1 METGKKYRFS
11 FTAGSLLLEEMKLVV
26 DAMVGD
32 GIDLNHLDAAVINKS
47 RKSTSKRE
55 FGELKIRVAQ
65 LSERELRFFYDASE
79 IEQIQIAF
87 IVVVRSYEFIQDF
100 LLQVAREKLETF
112 DYILVD
118 RDYNKFIDSVE
129 MSHPE
134 YMLLSASTKAKVKQ
148 VMFKIFEQ
156 AGFINSIKKREL
168 SPYYLED
175 SVRNLLSVEG
185 RIQDL
190 RIFS

>member
-11 FTAGSLLLEEMKLVV
+11 FTAGSLLFEEMNLVI
-26 DAMVGD
+26 DAMISD
-32 GIDLNHLDAAVINKS
+32 GVSLSALDPEIINKS
-47 RKSTSKRE
+47 RKTTSKRE

-79 IEQIQIAF
+79 TEQIQLAF
-87 IVVVRSYEFIQDF
+87 IAAIRSYEFIQDF
-100 LLQVAREKLETF
+100 LLQVVREKLETF
-112 DYILVD
+112 DYSIVD
-118 RDYNKFIDSVE
+118 RDYNRFINSVE
-129 MSHPE
+129 MNHPE
-134 YMLLSASTKAKVKQ
+134 YTDLSVSTKAKIKQ

-168 SPYYLED
+168 NPYYLED
-175 SVRNLLSVEG
+175 SIRNLLSVEG
-185 RIQDL
+185 KTQDL

>member
-1 METGKKYRFS
+1 
-11 FTAGSLLLEEMKLVV
+11 MKLVV

-87 IVVVRSYEFIQDF
+87 VGVVRSYEFIQDF

-175 SVRNLLSVEG
+175 SVRNLLSLEG
-185 RIQDL
+185 RKQDL

>member
-11 FTAGSLLLEEMKLVV
+11 FTAGSLLFEEMKLVIE
-26 DAMVGD
+26 AMIND
-32 GIDLNHLDAAVINKS
+32 GFSLSALDSDVINKS
-47 RKSTSKRE
+47 RKTTSKRE

-79 IEQIQIAF
+79 IEQIQLAF
-87 IVVVRSYEFIQDF
+87 ISAIRSYEFIQDF
-100 LLQVAREKLETF
+100 LLQVVKEKLETF
-112 DYILVD
+112 DYSIVD
-118 RDYNKFIDSVE
+118 RDYNKFINSVE

-134 YMLLSASTKAKVKQ
+134 YTLLSASTKAKVKQ

-168 SPYYLED
+168 NPFYLED

-185 RIQDL
+185 KIQDL

>member
-87 IVVVRSYEFIQDF
+87 IGVVRSYEFIQDF

-175 SVRNLLSVEG
+175 SVRNLLSLEG
-185 RIQDL
+185 RKQDL

>member
-87 IVVVRSYEFIQDF
+87 VGVVRSYEFIQDF

>member
-11 FTAGSLLLEEMKLVV
+11 FTAGSLLFEEMKLVI

-87 IVVVRSYEFIQDF
+87 IGVVRSYEFIQDF

>member
-1 METGKKYRFS
+1 LETGKKYRFS
-11 FTAGSLLLEEMKLVV
+11 FTAGSLLFEEMKLVI
-26 DAMVGD
+26 DAMVSA
-32 GIDLNHLDAAVINKS
+32 GIDVNALNSDVVNKS
-47 RKSTSKRE
+47 RKTTSKRE
-55 FGELKIRVAQ
+55 FGELKIRVSQ
-65 LSERELRFFYDASE
+65 LSDRELRFFYEASE
-79 IEQIQIAF
+79 IEQIQLAF
-87 IVVVRSYEFIQDF
+87 IAAVRSYEFIQDF
-100 LLQVAREKLETF
+100 LLQVVKEKLETF
-112 DYILVD
+112 DYILVH

-129 MSHPE
+129 LSHPE
-134 YMLLSASTKAKVKQ
+134 YKDLSASTKAKVKQ

-168 SPYYLED
+168 NPFYLED

>member
-26 DAMVGD
+26 DVMVGD

-47 RKSTSKRE
+47 RKTTSKRE
-55 FGELKIRVAQ
+55 FGELKIRIAQ

-87 IVVVRSYEFIQDF
+87 IGVVRSYEFIQDF

>member
-26 DAMVGD
+26 DAMVGH

-87 IVVVRSYEFIQDF
+87 IGVVRSYEFIQDF

>member
-1 METGKKYRFS
+1 MDTGKKYRFS
-11 FTAGSLLLEEMKLVV
+11 FTAGSLLFEEMKLVI

-32 GIDLNHLDAAVINKS
+32 GIDLNHLDSAVINKS
-47 RKSTSKRE
+47 RKTTSKRE

-87 IVVVRSYEFIQDF
+87 IGVVRSYEFIQDF

-118 RDYNKFIDSVE
+118 RDYIKFIDSVE

-134 YMLLSASTKAKVKQ
+134 YTLLSASTKAKVKQ

-168 SPYYLED
+168 NPYYLED

-190 RIFS
+190 SIFS

>member
-1 METGKKYRFS
+1 LDTGKKYRFS
-11 FTAGSLLLEEMKLVV
+11 FTAGSLLFEEMKLVI

-32 GIDLNHLDAAVINKS
+32 GIDLNHLDSAVINKS
-47 RKSTSKRE
+47 RKTTSKRE

-87 IVVVRSYEFIQDF
+87 IGVVRSYEFIQDF

-118 RDYNKFIDSVE
+118 RDYIKFIDSVE

-134 YMLLSASTKAKVKQ
+134 YTLLSASTKAKVKQ

-168 SPYYLED
+168 NPYYLED

-190 RIFS
+190 SIFS

>member
-32 GIDLNHLDAAVINKS
+32 GIDLNHLDAAVIYKS

-87 IVVVRSYEFIQDF
+87 IGVVRSYEFIQDF

-134 YMLLSASTKAKVKQ
+134 YMLLSASTKVKVKQ

-156 AGFINSIKKREL
+156 AGFINSIL
-168 SPYYLED
+168 
-175 SVRNLLSVEG
+175 
-185 RIQDL
+185 
-190 RIFS
+190 FS

>member
-47 RKSTSKRE
+47 RKTTSKRE
-55 FGELKIRVAQ
+55 FGELKIRIAQ

-87 IVVVRSYEFIQDF
+87 IGVVRSYEFIQDF

-134 YMLLSASTKAKVKQ
+134 YMLLSASTKVKVKQ

>member
-87 IVVVRSYEFIQDF
+87 IGVVRSYEFIQDF

>member
-1 METGKKYRFS
+1 LETGKKYRFS

-87 IVVVRSYEFIQDF
+87 VGVVRSYEFIQDF

>member
-47 RKSTSKRE
+47 RKTTSKRE
-55 FGELKIRVAQ
+55 FGELKIRIAQ

-87 IVVVRSYEFIQDF
+87 IGVVRSYEFIQDF

-134 YMLLSASTKAKVKQ
+134 YMLLSASTKVKVKQ

-156 AGFINSIKKREL
+156 AGFINSNKKREL

-190 RIFS
+190 